1 MSSHHTSG
9 KTGVAEKVRSSIT
22 EPPKYAV
29 ILLNDNYTTFDF
41 VVKVLVGI
49 FNKSIPESIQ
59 ITNDVHRK
67 GRGVCGVFP
76 KEIAET
82 KVEMVEQL
90 SKNEGHPL
98 KCVLEKI

>member
-82 KVEMVEQL
+82 KVETVHTLARDNGYPLRCSMEQ
-90 SKNEGHPL
+90 E
-98 KCVLEKI
+98 

>member
-1 MSSHHTSG
+1 MSTRSQSELQ
-9 KTGVAEKVRSSIT
+9 EKVRSTVS

-41 VVKVLVGI
+41 VVEVLVTI
-49 FNKSIPESIQ
+49 FRKSVAESVQ

-67 GRGVCGVFP
+67 GRGICGIYS

-82 KVEMVEQL
+82 KVDLVEQL
-90 SKNEGHPL
+90 SRKDGHPL
-98 KCVLEKI
+98 KCVMEKI